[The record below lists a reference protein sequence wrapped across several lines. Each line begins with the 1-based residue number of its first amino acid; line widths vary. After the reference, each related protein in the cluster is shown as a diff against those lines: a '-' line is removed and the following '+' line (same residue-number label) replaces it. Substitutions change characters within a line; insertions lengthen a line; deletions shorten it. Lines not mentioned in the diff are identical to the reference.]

1 MKLFQVFTVSLFLLT
16 QNAAFAQ
23 DTYQPQRQELR
34 NLLQVIENGINNK
47 DVSAIEPYVNPETTI
62 VFQDAVRTTG
72 KEEFSTYFQRTLGSG
87 NALIS
92 DMSAKAT
99 IGGPAVFYADNVAVA
114 FGELNSTYKLK
125 TGKSID
131 LVTQWTTTVVKKED
145 KWGIASLHFSN
156 NLFDNP
162 ILNASKR
169 SIWLFAIAGLIL
181 YVFSCLAAWLGCCI
195 WPRERGGSQHSRLE

>member
-1 MKLFQVFTVSLFLLT
+1 MKLFQVFTVSLILLT
-16 QNAAFAQ
+16 QNAVFAQ

-34 NLLQVIENGINNK
+34 NILQVIEDGINNK

-62 VFQDAVRTTG
+62 VFQDAG
-72 KEEFSTYFQRTLGSG
+72 TLGSG

-92 DMSAKAT
+92 DMSAKAA
-99 IGGPAVFYADNVAVA
+99 IGGPAVFYTDSVAVA

-131 LVTQWTTTVVKKED
+131 LVTQWTTTVVKEGD

-181 YVFSCLAAWLGCCI
+181 GMFLMWLFKWI
-195 WPRERGGSQHSRLE
+195 AVRRTAK